1 MLRPETRVLLS
12 DALRPPLGF
21 QVDLAVATTYSLDL
35 TAMLL
40 APMTFALHDD
50 DVSDLDTVDPI
61 KLLEAVRRYAD
72 LTTVFAQA
80 GAIAV
85 PSSYRRI
92 LTFAETCVHEVSSP
106 NGLFHPKTWTLR
118 FSDGQGAFQ
127 HRLLCLSRNLTF
139 DRSWDTLLVLD
150 QDDSTTSATASA
162 TPLVAFLRELPG
174 LCVRPLPP
182 ERAQDLKSLKNT
194 LARVRFAAPPD
205 FTSVSLLPLGFAW
218 SEPFPQPTGGRTAVI
233 SSFLDLTTARQLQT
247 LSKTTVL
254 VTRPETADRL
264 GAAALDQ
271 AEVHVLQRAAEIEIG
286 ADPDEPKTAA
296 FEHPVAEG
304 LHAKTYL
311 FEHGK
316 HTTVVT
322 GSANAT
328 RAGTTRNVE
337 FDVVLTG
344 PTAKV
349 GVAAMW
355 EGTDEAPGFVR
366 LCQRYSPAEEAAGAA
381 DDEEMTREVEAFH
394 AELAR
399 GVVTATVSAAGEG
412 SYSLELALAD
422 VPSPGT
428 PTVWPV
434 SIPGSTWSRRLGHDA
449 LRWGP
454 VGLAAIT
461 PFYVVSTTAGSGTAR
476 CTVACVLTADLVGDP
491 AERRRDAL
499 GDILQNQAD
508 VLRYLAFLLG
518 DPTLISG
525 AAADS
530 GEGWMFGDLP
540 SGSRQDIVLFE
551 PLIRAMAQG
560 SSALSR
566 VRALYDDLV
575 LLPNGNELLPEGW
588 DALWQAVWTAH
599 TARQGAN
606 A

>member
-1 MLRPETRVLLS
+1 MLRPETRTLLS

-92 LTFAETCVHEVSSP
+92 LTFAEECVHEVSSP
-106 NGLFHPKTWTLR
+106 RGLFHPKTWTIR
-118 FSDGQGAFQ
+118 FSDGEGAFL

-139 DRSWDTLLVLD
+139 DRSWDTVLVLD
-150 QDDSTTSATASA
+150 QAESSEAATASA
-162 TPLVAFLRELPG
+162 GPLVAFLRELPG
-174 LCVRPLPP
+174 LCVRPLPTQ
-182 ERAQDLKSLKNT
+182 RAQDLKSLEGT
-194 LARVRFAAPPD
+194 LAGVRFAAPPD
-205 FTSVSLLPLGFAW
+205 FTAVSLLPLGFSW
-218 SEPFPQPTGGRTAVI
+218 SEPFPQPSGGRAAVI
-233 SSFLDLTTARQLQT
+233 SPFLDVTTARKLQT
-247 LSKTTVL
+247 LSTATVL
-254 VTRPETADRL
+254 LTRPETADRL

-286 ADPDEPKTAA
+286 ADPGEPETAA

-304 LHAKTYL
+304 LHAKTYV
-311 FEHGK
+311 FEDGK
-316 HTTVVT
+316 QTTVVT

-328 RAGTTRNVE
+328 QAGTKRNVE
-337 FDVVLTG
+337 FEVVLTG

-349 GVAAMW
+349 GVDSMW
-355 EGTDEAPGFVR
+355 EGTDEAPGLVR
-366 LCQRYSPAEEAAGAA
+366 LCQRYSPAEDAEGAA
-381 DDEEMTREVEAFH
+381 DNEEMTREVEAFH

-399 GVVTATVSAAGEG
+399 GVITATVSTTGDG
-412 SYSLELALAD
+412 RYSLELALPD
-422 VPSPGT
+422 LPSPGT
-428 PTVWPV
+428 TTVWPV
-434 SIPGSTWSRRLGHDA
+434 TTPQATWSRRLGRDE
-449 LRWGP
+449 LRWAP
-454 VGLAAIT
+454 LGLATIT
-461 PFYVVSTTAGSGTAR
+461 PFYVVSTTAGIGTAR
-476 CTVACVLTADLVGDP
+476 CTVTCVLTADLIGDP
-491 AERRRDAL
+491 PERRRDAL

-525 AAADS
+525 ATADS

-560 SSALSR
+560 SSALGR

-599 TARQGAN
+599 STRLGAN